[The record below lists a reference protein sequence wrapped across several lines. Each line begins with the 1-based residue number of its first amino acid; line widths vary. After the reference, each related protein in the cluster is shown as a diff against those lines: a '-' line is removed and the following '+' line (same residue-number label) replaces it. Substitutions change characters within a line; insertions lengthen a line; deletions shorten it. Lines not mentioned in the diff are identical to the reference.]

1 MTIKHAAYAAF
12 CCCPIPDTR
21 WTLQFQLLSGNISSS
36 FEDNPLCNV
45 TDEDGI
51 PYRDTIS
58 TAKGL
63 VTYDEIDRNVFH
75 PNNYRIVKPSFPI
88 PKLDFISRPT
98 CEKVFEDW
106 LEIAKGPAPQE
117 PPRTIRNSEKNAYL
131 LNGYSVEHRNV
142 YSNEK
147 AKPTKVIW
155 DKIGIMMN
163 MPRKWVTAYGT
174 QGLSVYYALR
184 DYPVKDMVGFVIGS
198 QRPWIEVQAL
208 RSGASKVYTVEYQET
223 KIVGTEKIIY
233 INPITFA
240 EQWKDNMDKFDFA
253 ISFSS
258 IEHSGL
264 GRYGDPPDP
273 IGDLREV
280 QKVLCLLKKGGL
292 FFIGLPR
299 GRDGILYNL
308 HRLYGRIRLAMIMAG
323 FELIAVYTGNS
334 PYPQYPRREDFEIL
348 TNHEQELYV
357 LRKP

>member
-1 MTIKHAAYAAF
+1 MFSESELDCEFKALFKFVTYAKYFRNLGKFDFAISF
-12 CCCPIPDTR
+12 SSIEHSGLGR

-131 LNGYSVEHRNV
+131 LNGYSVEHR
-142 YSNEK
+142 
-147 AKPTKVIW
+147 VI
-155 DKIGIMMN
+155 
-163 MPRKWVTAYGT
+163 
-174 QGLSVYYALR
+174 SVYYALR

-208 RSGASKVYTVEYQET
+208 RSGASKVYTVEYQEI

-240 EQWKDNMDKFDFA
+240 EQWKDNMDMFDFA

-323 FELIAVYTGNS
+323 FELIAVYTGSS

-348 TNHEQELYV
+348 TNYEQELYV